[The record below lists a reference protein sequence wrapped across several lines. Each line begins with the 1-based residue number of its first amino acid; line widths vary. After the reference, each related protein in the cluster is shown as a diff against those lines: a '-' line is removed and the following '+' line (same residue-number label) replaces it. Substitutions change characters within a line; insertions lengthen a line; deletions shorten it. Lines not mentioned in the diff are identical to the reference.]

1 MQAQA
6 WPRLWPAGCE
16 SHLHP
21 WAEHK
26 LVPRPSTCCSTRRS
40 RWTAAAQ
47 QGYHQGLCAAS
58 RETDQLLLAPLVK
71 AAYWHNFQKSCSL
84 HRSCFWHRVHELLS
98 AQVNPSGT
106 GSGWL
111 HRLGSGRRC
120 MSMFCMLYRLEAWQA
135 WGGLRQASPFTGG
148 QALLPGQQC
157 VSFPAAVL
165 PGMCRMAIWPPGL
178 CGIVCRSRACAVWS
192 AGHWRG
198 WRGVQCSQSYA
209 RAVRCAVLRGQHRCS
224 GRQPAQA
231 GSSTLRIAPQVGC
244 IDRQAACWLALHP
257 HRDPLDTAAGRWL
270 SRLLQAAAT
279 TADIVPRQCHKSQDE
294 KGVLPSFQPAMGL
307 GLPPVVVYLRSG

>member
-1 MQAQA
+1 MFLAAIPAQAATMQAQA

-47 QGYHQGLCAAS
+47 QGYHQGLYAAS

-120 MSMFCMLYRLEAWQA
+120 MSMFCMLYRLEVCDKPHHSLEVKHCCQGNNVSAFL
-135 WGGLRQASPFTGG
+135 LRS
-148 QALLPGQQC
+148 C
-157 VSFPAAVL
+157 
-165 PGMCRMAIWPPGL
+165 
-178 CGIVCRSRACAVWS
+178 RACAEWPY
-192 AGHWRG
+192 GL
-198 WRGVQCSQSYA
+198 Q
-209 RAVRCAVLRGQHRCS
+209 
-224 GRQPAQA
+224 
-231 GSSTLRIAPQVGC
+231 GC
-244 IDRQAACWLALHP
+244 VA
-257 HRDPLDTAAGRWL
+257 
-270 SRLLQAAAT
+270 
-279 TADIVPRQCHKSQDE
+279 
-294 KGVLPSFQPAMGL
+294 
-307 GLPPVVVYLRSG
+307 